1 VQLVPAQPDNL
12 LVAIGYII
20 RAHLDQVAVLGL
32 ATTAAITV
40 PAALDQSIPLADQ
53 EQ

>member
-1 VQLVPAQPDNL
+1 L
-12 LVAIGYII
+12 LAAIGYII
-20 RAHLDQVAVLGL
+20 LVRLAQVAVLGL

-40 PAALDQSIPLADQ
+40 PAALDQSILLADQ